1 MLRILRNGWSF
12 FQHLVIENKIFLQR
26 NDFGVF
32 FRGQMKKDTMSRIWM
47 YSPFERSQ
55 MSLDQNSD
63 MILFHTHLFSRE
75 VPRF

>member
-1 MLRILRNGWSF
+1 
-12 FQHLVIENKIFLQR
+12 
-26 NDFGVF
+26 
-32 FRGQMKKDTMSRIWM
+32 MKQNLDV
-47 YSPFERSQ
+47 YNSPFERSQ